1 MSLGR
6 RANLSQALSTCNN
19 SKQQQKKSKIQAIG
33 RSNVFDKKHS
43 RMKSSQIVSRGLHD
57 NGRQQQQYKLN
68 KISDYFAR
76 KCGRGEG
83 GGYLRFEIGDPRGAQ
98 NA

>member
-1 MSLGR
+1 LAAGLIYPKHFPLATT
-6 RANLSQALSTCNN
+6 ANN
-19 SKQQQKKSKIQAIG
+19 KKKKSKIQAIG
-33 RSNVFDKKHS
+33 RCNVFDKKHS

-76 KCGRGEG
+76 KCGRGG
-83 GGYLRFEIGDPRGAQ
+83 GEYLRFEIGDPRGAQ